1 MMTAIQDQYN
11 AYQEEVRRKELAQQE
26 AAERQQR
33 LQGLSTLLSMFGNMN
48 QDEGTSPFS
57 YMAGMLSMMP
67 NTSSRGGRLQ
77 RKNLYDGKTE
87 PTGYLRRMKDAN
99 SGEVGDVVGLNDDG
113 TYNVSYSNGIQPMAL
128 QAPELKVLGNYNPRR
143 MSPEEKEALMR
154 VQRGLDERP
163 IGGELKNN
171 QNRTMPTNSEA
182 NTFADAWASQTAP
195 TVGHLIAAG
204 LKPLDLVTPS
214 RYVGLLDSDNKNGFL
229 HLFDE
234 DNRGLF
240 INDNPQ
246 GMFSKR
252 YAEEHPYW
260 AMAGNLVGDVA
271 AGYGIGKSF
280 PVLKNFY
287 HSAVREPIPFIEK
300 QAAAQRMED
309 FIRSADYIRKQ
320 KLAGLSDTEIGDFQN
335 MVQRRLNGGDFPAY
349 YSRIKDDGMSLILPK
364 PIGGIY
370 MNKNLSLE
378 DFLRAFDHEVGHY
391 STVNFGKTG
400 YGLNGLFG
408 LVNKEKPAIVEK
420 MLDYNTG
427 IVPPRPMTDALK
439 VRRDRGFKSGALWL
453 NKPKTQSFL
462 NYVRDEQEAR
472 SNAYAI
478 LQDAERRG
486 MSIDEYVDFCTSP
499 GGEIYNSAPKPI
511 RYLNYAYTP
520 ENMKKFLKGFLS
532 ISAPTTLL
540 TNTSNKDAQ

>member
-1 MMTAIQDQYN
+1 M
-11 AYQEEVRRKELAQQE
+11 
-26 AAERQQR
+26 
-33 LQGLSTLLSMFGNMN
+33 LSSSIFSGKNGGN
-48 QDEGTSPFS
+48 DGTSPLD

-128 QAPELKVLGNYNPRR
+128 QAPELTVLGNYNPRR

-214 RYVGLLDSDNKNGFL
+214 RYVGLLDSDNKNGLL

-240 INDNPQ
+240 INDNPN

-260 AMAGNLVGDVA
+260 AMAGNMAGDVST
-271 AGYGIGKSF
+271 GYGIKKLLDSTKG
-280 PVLKNFY
+280 LY
-287 HSAVREPIPFIEK
+287 HSLIREPISFSEK

-309 FIRSADYIRKQ
+309 LIHSADYIQKQ
-320 KLAGLSDTEIGDFQN
+320 KYAGLTDAEIHDFQD
-335 MVQRRLNGGDFPAY
+335 MVSRRLNGGDFPAY
-349 YSRIKDDGMSLILPK
+349 YSRISSDGMSLVLPK

-370 MNKNLSLE
+370 MKRGLSPE
-378 DFLRAFDHEVGHY
+378 DFLNAFDHEVAHY
-391 STVNFGKTG
+391 STVNIGKTG
-400 YGLNGLFG
+400 NVSNELFG
-408 LVNKEKPAIVEK
+408 WVNKENPTIVEK
-420 MLDYNTG
+420 MLDYNSG
-427 IVPPRPMTDALK
+427 IVPFRPKADALK
-439 VRRDRGFKSGALWL
+439 IRKDRGLRTSANWL
-453 NKPKTQSFL
+453 NKPRNKELLDYFQDDQE
-462 NYVRDEQEAR
+462 VR
-472 SNAYAI
+472 
-478 LQDAERRG
+478 
-486 MSIDEYVDFCTSP
+486 
-499 GGEIYNSAPKPI
+499 
-511 RYLNYAYTP
+511 
-520 ENMKKFLKGFLS
+520 
-532 ISAPTTLL
+532 
-540 TNTSNKDAQ
+540 